1 VNKKRDSQALL
12 KARNYAFLLLKFRL
26 RSEKEMRERLKRKNF
41 DQGIIK
47 ETLSFLKSKS
57 FIDDSIFARE
67 WIEARLKKPLGILRL
82 RQELGLKGIDEKIID
97 SALLQIKEDYSEQ
110 VIVKAL
116 ALARLA
122 KLKDLEPNKAKQRIY
137 GYLLR
142 RGFSPEVVIDTIKQL

>member
-1 VNKKRDSQALL
+1 
-12 KARNYAFLLLKFRL
+12 
-26 RSEKEMRERLKRKNF
+26 MRERLKRKNF